1 MKTKISFLIFFFF
14 NPFFFICGVAPCLAE
29 RLSFLVIYG
38 DTCVVNKAFNE
49 LELPDKIKA
58 DFFTFADIEKDKK
71 ARDFIASSEVIIV
84 DVMMQDLNDYVITN
98 LDIDQ
103 KRIYAVR
110 GSRDD
115 KGLQAQGF
123 IFDPLISS
131 YFKNLSVNN
140 IKNLIR
146 WVVQKEFDPAVTF
159 GKVEKKPNIGIYHYG
174 AETISSNYEEYSKWY
189 KKRKNYRP
197 DAARLGIMFFSSS
210 LMTGQVDAVNYTIK
224 KFEQAGFNVTACFGR
239 DADILT

>member
-14 NPFFFICGVAPCLAE
+14 NTFFFICGVVPCLAE

-38 DTCVVNKAFNE
+38 DTCVVNTAFNT

-58 DFFTFADIEKDKK
+58 DFFTFADIKKDKK

-84 DVMMQDLNDYVITN
+84 DVMMQDLNDYLINN

-123 IFDPLISS
+123 IFDPLIS
-131 YFKNLSVNN
+131 
-140 IKNLIR
+140 LISG
-146 WVVQKEFDPAVTF
+146 P
-159 GKVEKKPNIGIYHYG
+159 KPKFYNRRR
-174 AETISSNYEEYSKWY
+174 
-189 KKRKNYRP
+189 RK
-197 DAARLGIMFFSSS
+197 I
-210 LMTGQVDAVNYTIK
+210 
-224 KFEQAGFNVTACFGR
+224 FEIHPG
-239 DADILT
+239 D